1 MRDEL
6 NELAQSVKWRRL
18 LIVGFLIVVT
28 RIVAETTFDFELKG
42 WYRFI
47 YVCIAYGF
55 WDSILDLII
64 KPKKKK

>member
-1 MRDEL
+1 MREL
-6 NELAQSVKWRRL
+6 LKDLAEYVKFPRL
-18 LIVGFLIVVT
+18 LIVGVLIVVT
-28 RIVAETTFDFELKG
+28 RIVAETIFNFELMG

>member
-1 MRDEL
+1 MKEL
-6 NELAQSVKWRRL
+6 FNDLAEYIKLPRL
-18 LIVGFLIVVT
+18 LIVGFLIVFT
-28 RIVAETTFDFELKG
+28 RIIAETTFDFELKG

-55 WDSILDLII
+55 WDSMLDLII

>member
-1 MRDEL
+1 MKEL
-6 NELAQSVKWRRL
+6 FNDLAEYIKLPRL
-18 LIVGFLIVVT
+18 LIVGFLIVFT
-28 RIVAETTFDFELKG
+28 LIIAETTFDFELKG

-55 WDSILDLII
+55 WDSMLDLII